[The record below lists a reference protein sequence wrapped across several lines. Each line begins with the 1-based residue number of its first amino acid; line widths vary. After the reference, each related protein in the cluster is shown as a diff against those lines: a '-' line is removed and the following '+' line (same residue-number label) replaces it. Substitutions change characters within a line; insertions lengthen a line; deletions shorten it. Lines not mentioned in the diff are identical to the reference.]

1 METKYS
7 KAIDQS
13 VEELQSFQK
22 SQSKVVVYQRLQ
34 MLRLLKECQ
43 AKTLTESS
51 KLVGV
56 SKRSGL
62 RWWKQYKQQGLES
75 LLVVA
80 PTGQSRLSGQQ
91 QQELIAEAA
100 RGEFST
106 IAEIATWVAQS
117 FGISYTE
124 VGMWK
129 LVRRL
134 KIKKKTPRPSH
145 VKKDEEAVARFKK
158 TSLT

>member
-7 KAIDQS
+7 RGIAQG
-13 VEELQSFQK
+13 VEELQSLQK
-22 SQSKVVVYQRLQ
+22 LQTNVVVYQRLQ
-34 MLRLLKECQ
+34 LLRLLKDCQ
-43 AKTLTESS
+43 AKTLTEASN
-51 KLVGV
+51 LVGV

-62 RWWKQYKQQGLES
+62 RWWKQYKQEGLKS

-80 PTGQSRLSGQQ
+80 AKRHPRLSKEQ

-100 RGEFST
+100 KSEFST
-106 IAEIATWVAQS
+106 IAEIQRWVEQS
-117 FGISYTE
+117 FDISYTE

-129 LVRRL
+129 LSRRL

-145 VKKDEEAVARFKK
+145 VKKDEGAVKLFKK
-158 TSLT
+158 VSLS

>member
-7 KAIDQS
+7 QAIDQS
-13 VEELQSFQK
+13 VEELQSLQK
-22 SQSKVVVYQRLQ
+22 SQPKVVVYQRLQ

-43 AKTLTESS
+43 AKTLTEAY

-62 RWWKQYKQQGLES
+62 RWWKQYKQEGLES

-80 PTGQSRLSGQQ
+80 PTRQPRLSVEQ

-100 RGEFST
+100 KGKFST
-106 IAEIATWVAQS
+106 IAEIQRWVEQS

-145 VKKDEEAVARFKK
+145 VKKDEQAVKRFKK
-158 TSLT
+158 TSLS

>member
-7 KAIDQS
+7 QAIDQS
-13 VEELQSFQK
+13 LEELQSLQK
-22 SQSKVVVYQRLQ
+22 SQTKVVVYQRLQ
-34 MLRLLKECQ
+34 MLWLLKECQ
-43 AKTLTESS
+43 TKTLSEAS

-62 RWWKQYKQQGLES
+62 RWWKQYKQDGLES
-75 LLVVA
+75 LLAVA
-80 PTGQSRLSGQQ
+80 PTRQVRLSKEQ
-91 QQELIAEAA
+91 QQELLAEAA
-100 RGEFST
+100 KGEFST
-106 IAEIATWVAQS
+106 IAEIAAWVEQS

-129 LVRRL
+129 LARRL

-145 VKKDEEAVARFKK
+145 VKKDEGAVERFKK
-158 TSLT
+158 VSLS